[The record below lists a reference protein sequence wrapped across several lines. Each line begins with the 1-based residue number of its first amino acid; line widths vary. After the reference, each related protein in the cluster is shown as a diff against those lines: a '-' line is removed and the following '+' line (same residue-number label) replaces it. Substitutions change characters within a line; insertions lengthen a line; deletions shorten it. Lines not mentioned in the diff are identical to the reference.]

1 MLSVGSSEVCI
12 LIFKALV
19 NFLQD
24 PDCQKMFLMSEDES
38 RTFLSAV
45 VDYLVVE
52 QDNFQAQKIDRNKT
66 IKLLK
71 ICPIVIETLQ
81 KLYNKQNL
89 EKLQELFAPGNVPSQ
104 SKESVFDGNRVVK
117 KIIEEDFSQ
126 IVMQLLEMVVCTSKA
141 AESLQSFGT
150 NKLLAE
156 ERTVFDF
163 IESLNEFF
171 VLSRETQEAYLHF
184 IFKFTEYRSE

>member
-1 MLSVGSSEVCI
+1 M
-12 LIFKALV
+12 
-19 NFLQD
+19 
-24 PDCQKMFLMSEDES
+24 
-38 RTFLSAV
+38 FLSAV
-45 VDYLVVE
+45 VDYLILE
-52 QDNFQAQKIDRNKT
+52 QDNFQAQKTDRNKT

-81 KLYNKQNL
+81 KLYSKQSL
-89 EKLQELFAPGNVPSQ
+89 TKLQELFGGANATMS
-104 SKESVFDGNRVVK
+104 EDERIIK
-117 KIIEEDFSQ
+117 KIVEKEFSA

-163 IESLNEFF
+163 IESLNDFYALT
-171 VLSRETQEAYLHF
+171 VDTQEAYLDF
-184 IFKFTEYRSE
+184 LFRFTKYRSE